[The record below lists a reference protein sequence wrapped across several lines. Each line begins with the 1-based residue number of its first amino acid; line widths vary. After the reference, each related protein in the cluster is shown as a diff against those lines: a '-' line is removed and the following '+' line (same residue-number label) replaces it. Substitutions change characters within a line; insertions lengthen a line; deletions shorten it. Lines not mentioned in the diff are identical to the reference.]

1 MAETFF
7 IRGVDSLVGVVPP
20 EWLRKDRLVIDNS
33 RVAVAIHHRPSV
45 VGHCVVF
52 PKVACARLEDVDP
65 DVFCALGM
73 MLPVVKRAVRIA
85 TGYRSCGIVL
95 QSGSAT
101 GQACAH
107 LYFEVVPSGKSN
119 KNFEFKW
126 DPHGDAD
133 AGRQRNVTKAQA
145 TAVLRAVRHKLGFL
159 SPCEDWAN
167 VLYDT
172 AKITAELVQ
181 EPSSVGHFVVS
192 PKELSPDLEDC
203 TREDVGA
210 CLWVVPKIAKAMC
223 LTMRTQDFVVC
234 LLNGPE
240 AGQISPHLT
249 FQVVPFSLRKV
260 AVTFDAEA
268 KVKMRDD
275 QSLSLCN
282 ALRQVIGEDQLSTA
296 MRMPVASP
304 PPPGRSSRPLNQ
316 SGRLSRP
323 LNRNRP

>member
-107 LYFEVVPSGKSN
+107 LYFEVALPPYFRPARDAAAPPHN
-119 KNFEFKW
+119 KLKQTC
-126 DPHGDAD
+126 PRPG
-133 AGRQRNVTKAQA
+133 
-145 TAVLRAVRHKLGFL
+145 
-159 SPCEDWAN
+159 
-167 VLYDT
+167 
-172 AKITAELVQ
+172 
-181 EPSSVGHFVVS
+181 
-192 PKELSPDLEDC
+192 
-203 TREDVGA
+203 GA
-210 CLWVVPKIAKAMC
+210 
-223 LTMRTQDFVVC
+223 
-234 LLNGPE
+234 
-240 AGQISPHLT
+240 
-249 FQVVPFSLRKV
+249 
-260 AVTFDAEA
+260 
-268 KVKMRDD
+268 
-275 QSLSLCN
+275 
-282 ALRQVIGEDQLSTA
+282 IGEEQQKL
-296 MRMPVASP
+296 
-304 PPPGRSSRPLNQ
+304 
-316 SGRLSRP
+316 
-323 LNRNRP
+323 